1 MNAKLSKSPRPP
13 GLTTLAVFNFLNFLA
28 ACVYM
33 VVLFAGG
40 FREPPGTMNTVL
52 ACVSGLLAGIS
63 ALGFMQRHL
72 VLGYY
77 VGNVFGIFLL
87 VYGVALLASKGSVN
101 PLEYFAWLSYP
112 VILLLALNLL
122 YRKEF
127 EPAVVEL

>member
-1 MNAKLSKSPRPP
+1 MSDKPSKSPRPP
-13 GLTTLAVFNFLNFLA
+13 GLTTLAVFNSLNFLA
-28 ACVYM
+28 ACVYV

-52 ACVSGLLAGIS
+52 ACLSGLLAAVS
-63 ALGFMQRHL
+63 AVGFMQRHL

-87 VYGVALLASKGSVN
+87 VYAVAFLASKGSMN

-127 EPAVVEL
+127 EPAAVDL